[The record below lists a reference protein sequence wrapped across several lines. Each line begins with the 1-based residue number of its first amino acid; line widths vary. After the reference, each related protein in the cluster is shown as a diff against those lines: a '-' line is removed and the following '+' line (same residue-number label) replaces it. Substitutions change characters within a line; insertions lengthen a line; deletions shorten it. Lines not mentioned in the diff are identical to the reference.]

1 MHITVLVVDDSVL
14 MRAKITELIEK
25 DGDIEVVGSASNGI
39 DALEK
44 IPRLAPDVVTLDVQM
59 PRLDGISTLKR
70 IMAECPSRVIM
81 LTGHATYGGG
91 ETVRALEMGA
101 IDFVFKPS
109 GSLSL
114 DIDSVAGEL
123 RSKIRAAMQA
133 EVKGIALAAPAPAP
147 ALLSGPAG
155 DAGRVVV
162 IGASTGGP
170 RSLSFLLPQIPES
183 PSASIVV
190 VQHMPAF
197 FTTSFA
203 GHLDAA
209 LAWRVSEGKD
219 GDYLERGRL
228 VVAPGGNHLD
238 LVREGERCRLK
249 TVPVGEVKGPY
260 TPSISFTM
268 TRAAELYGSRCIGV
282 LLTGM
287 GDDGVDGMLAIR
299 AAGGRTIAESEESAI
314 VYGMPK
320 AAAQRGA
327 AEFIL
332 PLADIARKL
341 TALMLED

>member
-1 MHITVLVVDDSVL
+1 MPIKVLVVDDSVL

-25 DGDIEVVGSASNGI
+25 DGDIKVVGSASNGV
-39 DALEK
+39 DAMEK

-81 LTGHATYGGG
+81 LTGHVTYGGE

-101 IDFVFKPS
+101 IDFVLKPS

-123 RSKIRAAMQA
+123 RAKIRAAMQA
-133 EVKGIALAAPAPAP
+133 DVKSIALAAPAPAP
-147 ALLSGPAG
+147 APAPAG
-155 DAGRVVV
+155 GALRVVV

-170 RSLSFLLPQIPES
+170 RSLSFLLPQIPDS
-183 PSASIVV
+183 LPASIVV

-209 LAWRVSEGKD
+209 LAWSVSEGKD
-219 GDYLERGRL
+219 GDYLERGKL

-238 LVREGERCRLK
+238 LVREGERCMLK
-249 TVPVGEVKGPY
+249 AVPAGEVKGPY

-268 TRAAELYGSRCIGV
+268 KRAAEIYGGRCVGI

-287 GDDGVDGMLAIR
+287 GDDGVEGLKAIR
-299 AAGGRTIAESEESAI
+299 AAGGRTID
-314 VYGMPK
+314 G
-320 AAAQRGA
+320 
-327 AEFIL
+327 EFSL
-332 PLADIARKL
+332 WWQDKKGNVLVS
-341 TALMLED
+341 